1 MAEVG
6 RVGLVAKLK
15 EKEGQEA
22 TWKCS
27 VVLLPVSGF
36 IWKVCQPWLH
46 KLRIAQLI
54 IKLTRWTATNISS
67 SLPSPSP
74 HSTTSLCP
82 NPSTKN
88 PLFPK
93 PKPPSLCLKIGSQ
106 GAALRS
112 SSPSSS
118 CWLRGTN
125 GRSGCGLRRRI
136 SGCWSWWAPRMWPG
150 GRSSSIC
157 PKGLRKCVIAGTGD
171 CWLRPGSVGH
181 PRTRAGCGSW

>member
-1 MAEVG
+1 M
-6 RVGLVAKLK
+6 VAKLK

-22 TWKCS
+22 TRECL
-27 VVLLPVSGF
+27 VVLLLVSGF
-36 IWKVCQPWLH
+36 ICKVGQPWLH

-67 SLPSPSP
+67 SPPSPSP
-74 HSTTSLCP
+74 HSTTSLCLNP
-82 NPSTKN
+82 NPKN

-93 PKPPSLCLKIGSQ
+93 PKPPSLCLKIGRQ
-106 GAALRS
+106 GAVLRS

-136 SGCWSWWAPRMWPG
+136 SGCWSWWAPRMLPG
-150 GRSSSIC
+150 EKSSSTC
-157 PKGLRKCVIAGTGD
+157 PKGLKKCATAGTGD
-171 CWLRPGSVGH
+171 CWLRPDSAGLQ
-181 PRTRAGCGSW
+181 RTRTGCGSW